1 MANKSIMWDT
11 NLSGMKNNTAFMM
24 YFSYLSNILLS
35 RYEWLNLPETMN
47 ERFIELCCFED
58 GKAVLVN
65 DEEYGEINLRY
76 SESNKLNI
84 YQLPTEIQGYSLD
97 FHRDYNL
104 KDVAL
109 VYNNNLRT
117 PDLPIVCEYAMRLY
131 EIRRTIDV
139 NVKVQKTPLLILCPE
154 NKKLSLKNIYMKY
167 DGNEPVIYG
176 YNDAL
181 VDVDFKV
188 LKTDAPFVAND
199 LSLLLNKV
207 IDEFMTRYGIN
218 NANTDKR
225 ERLNT
230 DEVNANNQLV
240 SLSGDIGLLCRKE
253 ACKKFNNLYGTNIDV
268 KMRREIFGEDDK
280 DEPIYDSIALAD

>member
-1 MANKSIMWDT
+1 MANKSRIWDT

-97 FHRDYNL
+97 FRRDYNL

-268 KMRREIFGEDDK
+268 KMRREIFGEDDG

>member
-1 MANKSIMWDT
+1 MANKSRMWDT

>member
-1 MANKSIMWDT
+1 MANKSRMWDT

-268 KMRREIFGEDDK
+268 KMRREIFGEDDE

>member
-1 MANKSIMWDT
+1 MANKSRMWDT

-131 EIRRTIDV
+131 EIRRQRAS
-139 NVKVQKTPLLILCPE
+139 NLWVQ
-154 NKKLSLKNIYMKY
+154 
-167 DGNEPVIYG
+167 
-176 YNDAL
+176 
-181 VDVDFKV
+181 
-188 LKTDAPFVAND
+188 
-199 LSLLLNKV
+199 
-207 IDEFMTRYGIN
+207 
-218 NANTDKR
+218 
-225 ERLNT
+225 
-230 DEVNANNQLV
+230 
-240 SLSGDIGLLCRKE
+240 
-253 ACKKFNNLYGTNIDV
+253 
-268 KMRREIFGEDDK
+268 
-280 DEPIYDSIALAD
+280 

>member
-1 MANKSIMWDT
+1 MANKSRMWDT

-268 KMRREIFGEDDK
+268 KMRREIFGKDDED
-280 DEPIYDSIALAD
+280 ESIYDSIALAD

>member
-1 MANKSIMWDT
+1 MANKSRMWDT

-97 FHRDYNL
+97 FRRDYNL

-268 KMRREIFGEDDK
+268 KMRREIFGEGDK
-280 DEPIYDSIALAD
+280 GESIYDSIALAD